1 MFTKGRQLFALNFPP
16 LNFFFLLL
24 VLLSLVAFNTIVV
37 GDFKFFQLRNLFLIE
52 HRYGL
57 GDVVEQ
63 AKHLAQVTAID
74 HRLEVVNLLIAA
86 EKIEQIFYLLQRFG

>member
-37 GDFKFFQLRNLFLIE
+37 GYFKFFQLRNLLLIE

-57 GDVVEQ
+57 GDIVEQ
-63 AKHLAQVTAID
+63 AKHLAQVATIY
-74 HRLEVVNLLIAA
+74 HRLKVVDLLIAA
-86 EKIEQIFYLLQRFG
+86 EKIEQIFYLLQRFR